1 MELITMAHMTDK
13 EFEKLL
19 DEVLKIVKN
28 SETKDEAIEKLQ
40 SLIKN
45 K

>member
-1 MELITMAHMTDK
+1 MAYITDK
-13 EFEKLL
+13 EFENMMN
-19 DEVLKIVKN
+19 EVLSIVKN

>member
-1 MELITMAHMTDK
+1 MAHMTDK